1 MRTQRDAAFHGQTGM
16 TPRMGALE
24 WGLVVLLS
32 LLWGGAFF
40 CTELALA
47 GLPPLTVVLGR
58 VGFAALTLWAVGALT
73 GHRLPL
79 APRLW
84 GAFLVMG
91 FLNNLLPFSLI
102 ISAQV
107 HIEGGLAAILNAT
120 TPLFTV
126 LLAAGLTTDERL
138 TPARLAGLQLGLAG
152 VVVLVGPEALRG
164 LGAAGL
170 SQLAVLAA
178 ACSYACA
185 AIFGRRFRDLP
196 ALSVATGQV
205 TCSSLLALPLVLLLE
220 RPWALQPDA
229 AVWLGLLGLAL
240 PGTALAYLIY
250 FRVLATAGATNLM
263 LVTFLIPPSAL
274 LLGALFLGE
283 RLSWSGFA
291 GMSLIFLG
299 LAAIDGRLL
308 GVLRG
313 GARRPDAIGG
323 P

>member
-1 MRTQRDAAFHGQTGM
+1 M
-16 TPRMGALE
+16 TPRMGATD
-24 WGLVVLLS
+24 WGLVLLLS

-58 VGFAALTLWAVGALT
+58 VGFAALTLWAVGVLT
-73 GHRLPL
+73 GQRLPL

-91 FLNNLLPFSLI
+91 LLNNLLPFSLI

-107 HIEGGLAAILNAT
+107 QIESGLAAILNAT
-120 TPLFTV
+120 TPLFSV
-126 LLAAGLTTDERL
+126 LLAAFLTADERL
-138 TPARLAGLQLGLAG
+138 TAARLAGVLLGLAG
-152 VVVLVGPEALRG
+152 VVVLIGPEALRG
-164 LGAAGL
+164 LGASGWA
-170 SQLAVLAA
+170 QLAVLGA

-185 AIFGRRFRDLP
+185 AIFGRRFRSLP
-196 ALSVATGQV
+196 ALAVATGQV
-205 TCSSLLALPLVLLLE
+205 TCSSLLALPLALLLE
-220 RPWALQPDA
+220 RPWSLQPEA
-229 AVWLGLLGLAL
+229 TAWLGLLGLAL

-263 LVTFLIPPSAL
+263 LVTFLIPISAV

-283 RLSWSGFA
+283 RLPWPTFA
-291 GMSLIFLG
+291 GTGLIFLG

-308 GVLRG
+308 GSLQAAVRQ
-313 GARRPDAIGG
+313 RRAAGRPQMPG
-323 P
+323 